1 MSTTPKKDTKSP
13 KPVTKISDRTYEAW
27 ENSDAAVAL
36 KRLKAN
42 PRIKYIVLTA
52 PADACPA
59 CQQLVGTYPKDE
71 VPLLPYEEC
80 SHPLGCR
87 AFYMPFIEE
96 LYP

>member
-1 MSTTPKKDTKSP
+1 MSSMPKNEAKST
-13 KPVTKISDRTYEAW
+13 KPVTKISDRTFDAW
-27 ENSDAAVAL
+27 ENSEAAAAL

-42 PRIKYIVLTA
+42 PRIRYIVLTA
-52 PADACPA
+52 PSEACPA
-59 CQQLVGTYPKDE
+59 CQQLVGTYAKDD
-71 VPLLPYEEC
+71 VPALPYEEC